1 MSEANRLPLEEA
13 ITAARLEARRREY
26 VRQTAMRHLTEIIID
41 DLENQILAAADDH
54 GISDRTSFLEFVE
67 VMMGNRVL
75 ERRLTP

>member
-1 MSEANRLPLEEA
+1 VSDNRLPLDEA

-41 DLENQILAAADDH
+41 DLEAQILRVADEH
-54 GISDRTSFLEFVE
+54 GIGDRTAFLEYVQ